1 MTFVAAYGAGFGVV
15 LCYLIVCRVVS
26 HRWSFWVLAEGQDG
40 RLSTSKAQWLMWTIA
55 VAFSYVAIYT
65 MRSLHGNH
73 DALSTVPQNV
83 LLALGF
89 STFTMAGAKG
99 ITTAYVAD
107 GRVSKGGQSS
117 DQSRVGDLLKDDSG
131 ATDLSK
137 SQLLIWTLIAIGIF
151 LANVVYQIGSIATN
165 GANPGNDS
173 LPDINQALLVLSG
186 LAQGGYLGKKLVTS
200 NRLQASTVL
209 PASIRRADAVI
220 NGAFSVFG
228 SGFGDPPPAAPPPP
242 PPVVATAPP
251 PAALAPTPDQS
262 AVLANGFRAVIDSW
276 SDGQIDFHLPGDLA
290 SLTPLAANPPPA
302 NGVTI
307 AIKVV
312 VSGGAPVDAGQVVVV
327 A

>member
-1 MTFVAAYGAGFGVV
+1 MTFIVAYAAGFGVV

-26 HRWSFWVLAEGQDG
+26 GKWTFWALAEGQDG
-40 RLSTSKAQWLMWTIA
+40 RLSTSKAQWLMWTIT
-55 VAFSYVAIYT
+55 VAFAYVVIYT

-83 LLALGF
+83 LIALGF

-99 ITTAYVAD
+99 ITTAYVAN
-107 GRVSKGGQSS
+107 GRVSKVGQSG
-117 DQSRVGDLLKDDSG
+117 DQSQLSDLLQDDSG

-151 LANVVYQIGSIATN
+151 LANVVYQIGSIATS
-165 GANPGNDS
+165 GPSTDNDS

-200 NRLQASTVL
+200 SPLQATSLV
-209 PASIRRADAVI
+209 PASLRRADAI
-220 NGAFSVFG
+220 TKRALTVFG
-228 SGFGDPPPAAPPPP
+228 SGFGDPPPAPPSPP
-242 PPVVATAPP
+242 PPVVATEAPP
-251 PAALAPTPDQS
+251 EAPVPTPDGS
-262 AVLANGFRAVIDSW
+262 SVLANGFRAVIDSW
-276 SDGQIDFHLPGDLA
+276 SDGQIAFHLPDDLA
-290 SLTPLAANPPPA
+290 SFTPLAATSAPP

-312 VSGGAPVDAGQVVVV
+312 VSGQKPVDAGQVVVV
-327 A
+327 P